1 MSDQQGGSVLDP
13 DTLSLDQL
21 SQLKTQ
27 EENKLTAITQRYGQL
42 RAVSARY
49 HASKDAISE
58 LQGDATDGKEIM
70 VPLTDSVYVPGKIR
84 KSDKVM
90 VELGTGFYAE
100 KNLDDAIA
108 FVDRKIAL
116 IETNSSNVLKI
127 IQATQ
132 SNVESINVSM
142 QGKLLE
148 IRAKQEGLKHQA
160 ANA

>member
-1 MSDQQGGSVLDP
+1 MPSVHAPCAAANCADKYHKKFTTAAKQQQPATMSDQQGGSVLDP

-70 VPLTDSVYVPGKIR
+70 VPLTDSVYVPGKMR
-84 KSDKVM
+84 KSDKVCDI
-90 VELGTGFYAE
+90 VY
-100 KNLDDAIA
+100 
-108 FVDRKIAL
+108 
-116 IETNSSNVLKI
+116 S
-127 IQATQ
+127 
-132 SNVESINVSM
+132 
-142 QGKLLE
+142 GKLV
-148 IRAKQEGLKHQA
+148 
-160 ANA
+160 